1 MDVTGLARLGQ
12 NQLWKYVVSIDF
24 VLAFSFHSP
33 LHFHS
38 ATMQLF
44 LHPPLLSSSHESFS
58 CLTKN
63 ETIVDTLGW
72 HAMPCITGTS
82 GGRQHWQLRES
93 MKWKNWAIWVKMDR
107 NLEPAIHTLSD
118 DWSRPWNVLRWEKQC
133 WKGSR
138 PPGDNC
144 DHLHQV
150 AKAGG
155 LIRG

>member
-33 LHFHS
+33 FHFHS

-63 ETIVDTLGW
+63 ETIVDTLRW
-72 HAMPCITGTS
+72 HAVRYITGTS
-82 GGRQHWQLRES
+82 GERQHWQLRES
-93 MKWKNWAIWVKMDR
+93 MQWKNWAIWVKMDR
-107 NLEPAIHTLSD
+107 NLEPARHTLSD

-133 WKGSR
+133 
-138 PPGDNC
+138 
-144 DHLHQV
+144 HLGTIVTTCTRWPKQV
-150 AKAGG
+150 VW
-155 LIRG
+155 